1 MGLQLRTST
10 RVDPP
15 VSLETKEKRDPVDTK
30 TRHSLKQDRFAK
42 ATASSMSWLSGHR
55 AGVMRWA
62 IFTVVIL
69 VAGAGAMVYWSWS
82 SSKAEDALGAAL
94 DAYNMPLAQP
104 GAPASSGVY
113 TTAVDR
119 AKAANQQFIAVARQ
133 YGWMS
138 AGSKAH
144 YFAGVT
150 YEELGNN
157 TSAETELKT
166 AAGSWNRNLAN
177 LAKLALAGLYHQMNR
192 NAEAINLYTA
202 LAAKPSETVP
212 TAVAQLDLA
221 DLYAEQGKV
230 EPARKLWAAVKDAD
244 KDGMAGAIAAQKL
257 GVKQ

>member
-1 MGLQLRTST
+1 
-10 RVDPP
+10 
-15 VSLETKEKRDPVDTK
+15 VDTK

-55 AGVMRWA
+55 TGVMRWA
-62 IFTVVIL
+62 IFTAVVV
-69 VAGAGAMVYWSWS
+69 VAGAAALIYWGWS
-82 SSKAEDALGAAL
+82 SSKADAALGVAL

-104 GAPASSGVY
+104 GTPVASGVY
-113 TTAVDR
+113 TSAADR
-119 AKAANQQFIAVARQ
+119 SRAANQQFVAVAQQ

-138 AGSKAH
+138 EGTKAH

-157 TSAETELKT
+157 SQAETELKT
-166 AAGSWNRNLAN
+166 AAGSWNRDLAN

-192 NAEAINLYTA
+192 DPEAVNLYNA

-221 DLYAEQGKV
+221 DLYAEQGKTDQ
-230 EPARKLWAAVKDAD
+230 ARKLWANVKDAD